1 MHDRISINSLCFG
14 KAPLAEVAEYWRN
27 LGARRISLVG
37 AQLLA
42 DPAPVAAL
50 VADGVVVETVAHVVN
65 YGALTPEMAPELRGR
80 LMEIIHAASLVQS
93 RSIYLLTGAR
103 GPLDWEGA
111 ADLFSEIVAP
121 CVARAQASGVRL
133 LVENAPFL
141 FADFHFAHSLR
152 DAITLAQVSGAG
164 LNVDL
169 YGCWGEAGL
178 SSLLRKAAPLAGL
191 VQLSDH
197 VPGDRALPARA
208 VPGDG
213 AIPIE
218 SMVRELLEAGYEG
231 AFDIELLGPRIDSEG
246 HLIAARRA
254 ADWVSA
260 LLNRLGA

>member
-14 KAPLAEVAEYWRN
+14 QAPLAEVAGHWRD

-50 VADGVVVETVAHVVN
+50 VADGVVVETVAHVVH
-65 YGALTPEMAPELRGR
+65 YGALDAAMAPELRGR
-80 LMEIIHAASLVQS
+80 LMEIIHAASLVKA

-103 GPLDWEGA
+103 GTLDWEGA
-111 ADLFSEIVAP
+111 ADLFAEIVAP
-121 CVARAQASGVRL
+121 CVARAQASGIRL

-141 FADFHFAHSLR
+141 FADFHFVHSLR
-152 DAITLAQVSGAG
+152 DAITLAQVSGTG
-164 LNVDL
+164 INVDI

-191 VQLSDH
+191 VQISDH

-218 SMVRELLEAGYEG
+218 AIVRDLLEAGYEG
-231 AFDIELLGPRIDSEG
+231 AFDIELLGPRIDGEG
-246 HLIAARRA
+246 HVAAARRA
-254 ADWVSA
+254 ADRVGDM
-260 LLNRLGA
+260 LVRLGV